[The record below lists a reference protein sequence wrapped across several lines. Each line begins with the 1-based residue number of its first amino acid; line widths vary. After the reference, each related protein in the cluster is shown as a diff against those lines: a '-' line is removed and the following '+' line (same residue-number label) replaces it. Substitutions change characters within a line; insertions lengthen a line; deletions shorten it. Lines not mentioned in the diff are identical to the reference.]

1 VAESRDTKCN
11 QYTTC
16 VFVSPTADKILL
28 HCLQRYIRHDQATHI
43 YLLAVDSSKYQ
54 PVAKLLD
61 AIELLCMIFY
71 LLLNERGGEGDV
83 TCRDEG
89 THIFAY

>member
-1 VAESRDTKCN
+1 MQSIYNLCFCEPDSRQD
-11 QYTTC
+11 
-16 VFVSPTADKILL
+16 STALSSTI
-28 HCLQRYIRHDQATHI
+28 HSHDQATHI